1 MFINANHALNK
12 IMNYLSTLKALENT
26 YYALRHGESLANV
39 AGLIVSTPENG
50 IPNYG
55 LSDKGR
61 AQVERSVGLAIS
73 NNELN
78 AKTHIISS
86 DFKRAHESAQIA
98 QQLLD
103 AGKTDKEITL
113 DARLRE
119 RDFGDF
125 ELKDNTYYQT
135 VWDNDAID
143 SSHTI
148 DNAESADS
156 VMQRA
161 TELVVELENNHE
173 GEAFLLVA
181 HGDTI
186 QILQTA
192 FQKISASKQRE
203 MKHLET
209 AEIRLLELA

>member
-1 MFINANHALNK
+1 
-12 IMNYLSTLKALENT
+12 MNELLEFTTLKNT
-26 YYALRHGESLANV
+26 YFAMRHGESLANV
-39 AGLIVSTPENG
+39 EGIIISTPENG
-50 IPNYG
+50 IPKYG
-55 LSDKGR
+55 LSDVGR
-61 AQVERSVGLAIS
+61 GQVERSVSDTMLS
-73 NNELN
+73 NCLDET
-78 AKTHIISS
+78 THIVSS
-86 DFKRAHESAQIA
+86 DFKRAHESAEIA
-98 QQLLD
+98 HKLLVSK
-103 AGKTDKEITL
+103 AHLQL

-125 ELKDNTYYQT
+125 ELKSNIHYQT

-161 TELVVELENNHE
+161 TELVLELENGHKNE
-173 GEAFLLVA
+173 TFLLVA

-192 FQKISASKQRE
+192 FKKYSASKQRE
-203 MKHLET
+203 LKHLET
-209 AEIRLLELA
+209 AEIRPLVLK